1 MSKQK
6 PRRFKLRN
14 GTIVEENYSG
24 SRRPTEINGFIDE
37 YIFLT
42 NCSDNGINWSA
53 GEEIVLS
60 LNLGGY
66 PQGSLGGSGSLWGP
80 GYDIIEEI
88 SSEEQN

>member
-14 GTIVEENYSG
+14 GAIVEENYSG
-24 SRRPTEINGFIDE
+24 SRNPTKLNGFIDE

-42 NCSDNGINWSA
+42 DCSDNGRNWSV
-53 GEEIVLS
+53 GEDIVLM
-60 LNLGGY
+60 LNIEGFPL
-66 PQGSLGGSGSLWGP
+66 GSLWGS

-88 SSEEQN
+88 FPEEQN